1 MFRSEN
7 YDKQTG
13 KMICNSFGIAKLK
26 AFQKDVITDL
36 LNGKDVLGLARTS
49 EGKSICFLSMIAM
62 RPNDLLIGIL
72 PTVALMRDLVQRCE
86 DSKIRACCLYSS
98 NAENTNIIERLKHG
112 KLQALFAAPERLNDP
127 HLWKAIQKNKVHT
140 VVVDE
145 VHCLTEWG
153 NEFRPMYRNIGK
165 FIKDLPSSPV
175 VAAFSATVMQED
187 IPYITKSL
195 RMKNP
200 TVHIGKLKRSNLSL
214 GKVFVKTEAIRYGKV
229 KKAILKY
236 ADKSKIVIY
245 CTRVCDVEEMR
256 DYLIEDCD
264 IEADEIAICH
274 SKLSNRAK
282 QEQRFRSGK
291 AHIMIATSAFGMGVN
306 IPDIRLIIV
315 SQLPFSAASFYQMA
329 GRAGRDGILAAD
341 QNGGIADYYFDA
353 DAGVG
358 NATYIPS
365 RLPIQDFVR
374 KHWSGPALR
383 FCGVVHSHPP
393 CSPCVPSNVDIQM
406 ACRIMR
412 ANRMERLY
420 LLIVQGEKCRLFCV
434 AAHSKDELSSC
445 IEEKIE
451 T

>member
-1 MFRSEN
+1 MTN
-7 YDKQTG
+7 KQE
-13 KMICNSFGIAKLK
+13 KMICDSFGISKLK

-49 EGKSICFLSMIAM
+49 EGKSICFLSMITLY
-62 RPNDLLIGIL
+62 PNGLLVGIL

-86 DSKIRACCLYSS
+86 DSEIRAGCLYSG

-112 KLQALFAAPERLNDP
+112 KLQALFVAPERLNDP

-145 VHCLTEWG
+145 VHCLTEWS

-187 IPYITKSL
+187 IPYIIKSL

-236 ADKSKIVIY
+236 ADKGKIVIY

-274 SKLSNRAK
+274 SKLSSRAK

-291 AHIMIATSAFGMGVN
+291 ARIMIATSAFGMGVN

>member
-1 MFRSEN
+1 M
-7 YDKQTG
+7 
-13 KMICNSFGIAKLK
+13 
-26 AFQKDVITDL
+26 
-36 LNGKDVLGLARTS
+36 
-49 EGKSICFLSMIAM
+49 
-62 RPNDLLIGIL
+62 
-72 PTVALMRDLVQRCE
+72 
-86 DSKIRACCLYSS
+86 
-98 NAENTNIIERLKHG
+98 KHG
-112 KLQALFAAPERLNDP
+112 KLQALFVAPERLNDP

-145 VHCLTEWG
+145 VHCLTEWSS
-153 NEFRPMYRNIGK
+153 EFRLMYRNIGK

-256 DYLIEDCD
+256 DYLIEDCE

-329 GRAGRDGILAAD
+329 GRAGRDSKRAKALLLW
-341 QNGGIADYYFDA
+341 NDA
-353 DAGVG
+353 DFQM
-358 NATYIPS
+358 NLDI
-365 RLPIQDFVR
+365 I
-374 KHWSGPALR
+374 
-383 FCGVVHSHPP
+383 
-393 CSPCVPSNVDIQM
+393 SNTDE
-406 ACRIMR
+406 R
-412 ANRMERLY
+412 AIDAVNELY
-420 LLIVQGEKCRLFCV
+420 AICESSDDLHDAVIGCFAKDGE
-434 AAHSKDELSSC
+434 
-445 IEEKIE
+445 
-451 T
+451 

>member
-1 MFRSEN
+1 MTN
-7 YDKQTG
+7 KQE
-13 KMICNSFGIAKLK
+13 KMICNTFGIPKLK
-26 AFQKDVITDL
+26 AYQKDVITDL

-49 EGKSICFLSMIAM
+49 EGKSICFLSMIVM
-62 RPNDLLIGIL
+62 HPKELLIGIL

-86 DSKIRACCLYSS
+86 DSKIRAGCLYSD
-98 NAENTNIIERLKHG
+98 NAENTNIMERLKHG
-112 KLQALFAAPERLNDP
+112 KLQALFVAPERLNDP
-127 HLWKAIQKNKVHT
+127 QLWRVIRKNKVHT

-187 IPYITKSL
+187 IPYIIKSL
-195 RMKNP
+195 CMKNP
-200 TVHIGKLKRSNLSL
+200 AVHIGKLKRSNLSL

-236 ADKSKIVIY
+236 ADKGKVVIY
-245 CTRVCDVEEMR
+245 CTRICDVEEMR

-264 IEADEIAICH
+264 IESDKIAICH

-291 AHIMIATSAFGMGVN
+291 ARIMIATSAFGMGVN

-329 GRAGRDGILAAD
+329 GRAGRDSKRAKALLLW
-341 QNGGIADYYFDA
+341 NDA
-353 DAGVG
+353 DFQM
-358 NATYIPS
+358 NLDI
-365 RLPIQDFVR
+365 I
-374 KHWSGPALR
+374 
-383 FCGVVHSHPP
+383 
-393 CSPCVPSNVDIQM
+393 SNTDE
-406 ACRIMR
+406 R
-412 ANRMERLY
+412 AIDAVNELY
-420 LLIVQGEKCRLFCV
+420 AICESSDDLHDAVIGCFAKDGE
-434 AAHSKDELSSC
+434 
-445 IEEKIE
+445 
-451 T
+451 

>member
-1 MFRSEN
+1 MTN
-7 YDKQTG
+7 KQE
-13 KMICNSFGIAKLK
+13 KMICNSFGISKLK
-26 AFQKDVITDL
+26 AFQKNVITDL
-36 LNGKDVLGLARTS
+36 LDGKDVLGLARTS
-49 EGKSICFLSMIAM
+49 EGKSICFLSMVAM
-62 RPNDLLIGIL
+62 HPNDLLIGIL

-86 DSKIRACCLYSS
+86 DSKIRAGCLYSG

-112 KLQALFAAPERLNDP
+112 KLQALFVAPERLNDP

-187 IPYITKSL
+187 IPYIIKSL

-200 TVHIGKLKRSNLSL
+200 AVHIGKLKRSNLSL
-214 GKVFVKTEAIRYGKV
+214 GKVFVKTEAIRYEKV
-229 KKAILKY
+229 RKALLKC
-236 ADKSKIVIY
+236 ADKGKIVIY

-256 DYLIEDCD
+256 DFLTEDCD

-274 SKLSNRAK
+274 SKLSDRAK

-291 AHIMIATSAFGMGVN
+291 ARIMIATSAFGMGVN

-329 GRAGRDGILAAD
+329 GRAGRDGERAKALLLW
-341 QNGGIADYYFDA
+341 NDA
-353 DAGVG
+353 DFQMNLDIISNTDERAIDAVNELYAICESSDDLHDAVIGCFAKDGV
-358 NATYIPS
+358 
-365 RLPIQDFVR
+365 
-374 KHWSGPALR
+374 
-383 FCGVVHSHPP
+383 
-393 CSPCVPSNVDIQM
+393 
-406 ACRIMR
+406 
-412 ANRMERLY
+412 
-420 LLIVQGEKCRLFCV
+420 
-434 AAHSKDELSSC
+434 
-445 IEEKIE
+445 
-451 T
+451 

>member
-1 MFRSEN
+1 MMTN
-7 YDKQTG
+7 KQE
-13 KMICNSFGIAKLK
+13 KMICNSFGISKLK

-62 RPNDLLIGIL
+62 HPNELLIGIL

-86 DSKIRACCLYSS
+86 DSKIRAGCLYSG

-112 KLQALFAAPERLNDP
+112 KLQALFVAPERLNDP
-127 HLWKAIQKNKVHT
+127 HLWKAIQENKVHT

-153 NEFRPMYRNIGK
+153 SEFRPMYRNIGK

-236 ADKSKIVIY
+236 ADK
-245 CTRVCDVEEMR
+245 
-256 DYLIEDCD
+256 
-264 IEADEIAICH
+264 ADSLSTAPVSVMWKRCAI
-274 SKLSNRAK
+274 
-282 QEQRFRSGK
+282 
-291 AHIMIATSAFGMGVN
+291 T
-306 IPDIRLIIV
+306 
-315 SQLPFSAASFYQMA
+315 
-329 GRAGRDGILAAD
+329 
-341 QNGGIADYYFDA
+341 
-353 DAGVG
+353 
-358 NATYIPS
+358 
-365 RLPIQDFVR
+365 
-374 KHWSGPALR
+374 
-383 FCGVVHSHPP
+383 
-393 CSPCVPSNVDIQM
+393 
-406 ACRIMR
+406 
-412 ANRMERLY
+412 
-420 LLIVQGEKCRLFCV
+420 
-434 AAHSKDELSSC
+434 
-445 IEEKIE
+445 
-451 T
+451 

>member
-1 MFRSEN
+1 MTN
-7 YDKQTG
+7 KQE

-62 RPNDLLIGIL
+62 HPNDLLIGIL

-86 DSKIRACCLYSS
+86 DSEIRAGCLYSGH
-98 NAENTNIIERLKHG
+98 AENTNIIERLKHG
-112 KLQALFAAPERLNDP
+112 KLQALFVAPERLNDP

-153 NEFRPMYRNIGK
+153 NEFRPMYRNIGR

-236 ADKSKIVIY
+236 ADKGKIVIY

-315 SQLPFSAASFYQMA
+315 SSASIQRSVVLSD
-329 GRAGRDGILAAD
+329 GRQSRARQQTRKGAA
-341 QNGGIADYYFDA
+341 
-353 DAGVG
+353 
-358 NATYIPS
+358 
-365 RLPIQDFVR
+365 
-374 KHWSGPALR
+374 AL
-383 FCGVVHSHPP
+383 
-393 CSPCVPSNVDIQM
+393 
-406 ACRIMR
+406 
-412 ANRMERLY
+412 E
-420 LLIVQGEKCRLFCV
+420 
-434 AAHSKDELSSC
+434 
-445 IEEKIE
+445 
-451 T
+451 

>member
-1 MFRSEN
+1 MTN
-7 YDKQTG
+7 KQE
-13 KMICNSFGIAKLK
+13 KMICNSFGITKLK

-36 LNGKDVLGLARTS
+36 LKGKDVIGLARTS
-49 EGKSICFLSMIAM
+49 EGKSICFLSMVVM
-62 RPNDLLIGIL
+62 HPNDLLIGIL

-86 DSKIRACCLYSS
+86 DSKIRAGCLYSG

-112 KLQALFAAPERLNDP
+112 KLQALFVAPERLNDP

-145 VHCLTEWG
+145 VHCLTEWS

-187 IPYITKSL
+187 ISYITKSL

-214 GKVFVKTEAIRYGKV
+214 RKVFVKTEAIRYGKV

-291 AHIMIATSAFGMGVN
+291 ARTMIATSAFGMDVN

-329 GRAGRDGILAAD
+329 GRAGRDSKRAKALLLW
-341 QNGGIADYYFDA
+341 NDA
-353 DAGVG
+353 DFQM
-358 NATYIPS
+358 NLDI
-365 RLPIQDFVR
+365 I
-374 KHWSGPALR
+374 
-383 FCGVVHSHPP
+383 
-393 CSPCVPSNVDIQM
+393 SNTDE
-406 ACRIMR
+406 R
-412 ANRMERLY
+412 AIDAVNELY
-420 LLIVQGEKCRLFCV
+420 AICESSDDLHDAVIECFAKEGE
-434 AAHSKDELSSC
+434 
-445 IEEKIE
+445 
-451 T
+451 

>member
-1 MFRSEN
+1 MTN
-7 YDKQTG
+7 KQE

-36 LNGKDVLGLARTS
+36 LKGKDVLGLARTS

-62 RPNDLLIGIL
+62 HPNELLIGIL

-86 DSKIRACCLYSS
+86 DSKIRASCLYSG
-98 NAENTNIIERLKHG
+98 NAENANIMERLKHR

-127 HLWKAIQKNKVHT
+127 HLWKAIQKNMVHT

-153 NEFRPMYRNIGK
+153 SEFRPMYRNIGR

-195 RMKNP
+195 RMKKP
-200 TVHIGKLKRSNLSL
+200 VVHIGKLKRSNLSL

-274 SKLSNRAK
+274 SKLSDRAK

-306 IPDIRLIIV
+306 IPDIRLVIV

-329 GRAGRDGILAAD
+329 GRAGRDSKRAKALLLW
-341 QNGGIADYYFDA
+341 NDA
-353 DAGVG
+353 DFQM
-358 NATYIPS
+358 NLDI
-365 RLPIQDFVR
+365 I
-374 KHWSGPALR
+374 
-383 FCGVVHSHPP
+383 
-393 CSPCVPSNVDIQM
+393 SNTDE
-406 ACRIMR
+406 R
-412 ANRMERLY
+412 AIDAVNELY
-420 LLIVQGEKCRLFCV
+420 AIC
-434 AAHSKDELSSC
+434 
-445 IEEKIE
+445 
-451 T
+451 

>member
-1 MFRSEN
+1 MTN
-7 YDKQTG
+7 KQE
-13 KMICNSFGIAKLK
+13 KMICNSFGISKLK

-49 EGKSICFLSMIAM
+49 EGKSICFLSMVAM
-62 RPNDLLIGIL
+62 HPNELLIGIL

-86 DSKIRACCLYSS
+86 DSKIRAGCLYGG

-112 KLQALFAAPERLNDP
+112 KLQALFVAPERLNDP
-127 HLWKAIQKNKVHT
+127 HLWKAIQRNKVHT

-145 VHCLTEWG
+145 AHCLTEWG
-153 NEFRPMYRNIGK
+153 SEFRPMYRNIGK

-187 IPYITKSL
+187 IPYIIKSL
-195 RMKNP
+195 RMKNL

-236 ADKSKIVIY
+236 ADKGKIVIY

-291 AHIMIATSAFGMGVN
+291 ARIMIATSAFGMGVN

-329 GRAGRDGILAAD
+329 GRAGRDGKRAKALLLW
-341 QNGGIADYYFDA
+341 NDA
-353 DAGVG
+353 DFQMNLDIISDTDDRAVEAVNELYAICESSDDLHDAVIGCFAKGGV
-358 NATYIPS
+358 
-365 RLPIQDFVR
+365 
-374 KHWSGPALR
+374 
-383 FCGVVHSHPP
+383 
-393 CSPCVPSNVDIQM
+393 
-406 ACRIMR
+406 
-412 ANRMERLY
+412 
-420 LLIVQGEKCRLFCV
+420 
-434 AAHSKDELSSC
+434 
-445 IEEKIE
+445 
-451 T
+451 